1 MPTLGEE
8 IKRRR
13 EERNI
18 SLNEISE
25 STRISVRFLK
35 AIEADNFAILPGGI
49 FTRSFIRSY
58 AKEVGLNE
66 EEAMTLYNQYLVAQQ
81 TAEQQAIEQEAASS
95 RQRKSSSN
103 NVSILQPGP
112 PTQSN
117 QPKQKN
123 KPAVYTPETNW
134 STVLIGVGIS
144 SSWVFL

>member
-1 MPTLGEE
+1 MQGKSEVALKIMPTLGEE

-35 AIEADNFAILPGGI
+35 ASEADNFAVLPGGI

-66 EEAMTLYNQYLVAQQ
+66 EEAMALYNQHLVSQQ
-81 TAEQQAIEQEAASS
+81 AAEQQAAEQEAVSG
-95 RQRKSSSN
+95 RQRKSS
-103 NVSILQPGP
+103 
-112 PTQSN
+112 
-117 QPKQKN
+117 
-123 KPAVYTPETNW
+123 
-134 STVLIGVGIS
+134 
-144 SSWVFL
+144 